1 MKRDYKVWTEEELIE
16 WIGLFDTIADMRAD
30 DSNKYHSCL
39 RKGLK
44 GIFPKKNVGKK
55 YTDEQLIE
63 WASSFASA
71 GDARLDNGGKYAT
84 VLRRGLGDH
93 FNRKRKKKS
102 AWTEEQ
108 REEWKKHSS
117 MTKEEKQVIRRQ
129 KLEEKRALKGTPK
142 EVVRVKRKRIEVCNL
157 DSTTVSRMYTGVPL
171 EGGIIICGRCGE
183 QHPRN
188 RHSTDICNLC
198 YAMYMKYR
206 RIGIDH
212 NKWNVRD
219 EFCHTT
225 IKHYEKT
232 FNIGIKVD
240 ERMQNYL
247 TLIGYGFIFKE
258 VYVGEKQPTLEKK
271 ALRALKE
278 ALNGE

>member
-1 MKRDYKVWTEEELIE
+1 MKRDYKVWTEMELIE

-44 GIFPKKNVGKK
+44 GLFPKKNVWKK
-55 YTDEQLIE
+55 YTDEELIE
-63 WASSFASA
+63 WACSFTNV
-71 GDARLDNGGKYAT
+71 GDARLDNGGKYIA

-93 FNRKRKKKS
+93 FSRIRKKKS

-108 REEWKKHSS
+108 REEWRKQSS
-117 MTKEEKQVIRRQ
+117 MTKEEKQVLRKQ
-129 KLEEKRALKGTPK
+129 KLEEKRALKGTSK
-142 EVVRVKRKRIEVCNL
+142 EVIRAKRERSEVSNL
-157 DSTTVSRMYTGVPL
+157 DSTTVSRMYTGEAL
-171 EGGIIICGRCGE
+171 EGGIVICGRCGE
-183 QHPRN
+183 QHPKN
-188 RHSTDICNLC
+188 RYSADICNLC
-198 YAMYMKYR
+198 YAMYIKYR
-206 RIGIDH
+206 RIGKDH

-258 VYVGEKQPTLEKK
+258 VYEDEKQPTLEKK

-278 ALNGE
+278 ALNQE